1 MNTSKRT
8 TRLLSVR
15 NYRYLRLSQISA
27 VIGLA
32 LFSGRIAFA
41 QSDLDA
47 SDLAPVES
55 SAPSVDILLE
65 EDEPAASSPPL
76 DFAAPAEP
84 SSTFSSEPAA
94 PAAESP
100 IPDSLPIEPPTPDV
114 IEPNSIVPTSIP
126 SIPEDFNSVF
136 VDPTDYSIGATS
148 PEATSE
154 VPEIVVT
161 ERSSGCQ
168 FSINDARAFPDTACA
183 QTNIGQ
189 VGTQSSPIAQ
199 SDPSFRPAQQVSQQ
213 ASSTAPAGQS
223 VNIGPVSFSASGIR
237 IANGNAIE
245 NRAYFNRA
253 VRPIVNSQIGQKFI
267 FPLSVPSPITSLFG
281 WRQHPIFG
289 DQRFHAGT
297 DIGAPEGTPV
307 LAAQAGRVV
316 TSGDMGGYGLTVA
329 LRHGENEDLESLY
342 PHLSEI
348 LVEAGEQVKKGDV
361 IGLVGST
368 GNSTGP
374 HLHFEMRQLTA
385 DGWVI
390 VDSDAIVRQSLAAM
404 VQALNNPL
412 QTLGQN
418 IETPRFTSTAEVT
431 SRIAQNLPFRP
442 AQPNAH

>member
-1 MNTSKRT
+1 M
-8 TRLLSVR
+8 
-15 NYRYLRLSQISA
+15 RLSQISI

-41 QSDLDA
+41 QSNLDA
-47 SDLAPVES
+47 SDLDAVEL
-55 SAPSVDILLE
+55 SAPSPAPLEDFPVE
-65 EDEPAASSPPL
+65 EDEPTASSLPS
-76 DFAAPAEP
+76 DSATPAEP
-84 SSTFSSEPAA
+84 SLTFPSEPTA
-94 PAAESP
+94 PAAGSP
-100 IPDSLPIEPPTPDV
+100 IPDSLPVEPSTTDV

-136 VDPTDYSIGATS
+136 IDPTDYSIGATS
-148 PEATSE
+148 SEAISE

-168 FSINDARAFPDTACA
+168 FSINDARAFPNTACA
-183 QTNIGQ
+183 QTNVGQ
-189 VGTQSSPIAQ
+189 VGTQSSSIAQ
-199 SDPSFRPAQQVSQQ
+199 SNPSFRPAQQVSQQ
-213 ASSTAPAGQS
+213 ASSSAPAGQS

-237 IANGNAIE
+237 IANSNAVE
-245 NRAYFNRA
+245 SRAYFNRA

-267 FPLSVPSPITSLFG
+267 FPLSIPSPITSLFG

-329 LRHGENEDLESLY
+329 LRHGEDEDLESLY
-342 PHLSEI
+342 SHLSEI

-385 DGWVI
+385 DSWVI
-390 VDSDAIVRQSLAAM
+390 VDSDETVRQSLAAM

-412 QTLGQN
+412 QALGQN
-418 IETPRFTSTAEVT
+418 IEATKFASTAEAT
-431 SRIAQNLPFRP
+431 SQIAQVLPFRP